1 MRSNKYII
9 QIDFKMNLMV
19 LIYYLYS
26 SFIVT
31 IDFFRLR
38 LNIHLI
44 QNICS

>member
-31 IDFFRLR
+31 VDFFRLC